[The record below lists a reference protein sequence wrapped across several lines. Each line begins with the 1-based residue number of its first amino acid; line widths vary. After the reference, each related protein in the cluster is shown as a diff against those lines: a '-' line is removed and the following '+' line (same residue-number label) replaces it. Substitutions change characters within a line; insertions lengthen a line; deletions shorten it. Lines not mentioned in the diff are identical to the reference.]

1 MTPMINALREK
12 LEREGKED
20 IVEIIDDAAKG
31 HLEEVE
37 IVPSIGLLYDQE
49 ENKQLLTWL
58 EEQGVT
64 ITEVTDEEE

>member
-1 MTPMINALREK
+1 MTPIITVLREK
-12 LEREGKED
+12 LEKEGKED
-20 IVEIIDDAAKG
+20 LVEMIDDAASG

-58 EEQGVT
+58 EEKGVT
-64 ITEVTDEEE
+64 ITQITDEE

>member
-1 MTPMINALREK
+1 MTPTITVLREK
-12 LEREGKED
+12 LEKEGKED
-20 IVEIIDDAAKG
+20 LVEMIDDAASG

-58 EEQGVT
+58 EEKGVT
-64 ITEVTDEEE
+64 ITQITDEE

>member
-1 MTPMINALREK
+1 MTPTITVLREK
-12 LEREGKED
+12 LEKEGKED
-20 IVEIIDDAAKG
+20 LVEMIDDAASG

-58 EEQGVT
+58 EEKGVT
-64 ITEVTDEEE
+64 ITHITDEE